1 MTRWDTLHKTLTV
14 DPTFGAANGHQSCCP
29 YLVVYCKVQPLS
41 FIPQH
46 DSPKAPPFESSNGV
60 KMRWRETANYGTE
73 ANKNEVA
80 VAPSRPTSM
89 SRQRIRELLERQRE
103 EDDRRAEKE
112 ERAREAFRPRSDRL
126 LWVFR

>member
-1 MTRWDTLHKTLTV
+1 MTV
-14 DPTFGAANGHQSCCP
+14 DPTIGAANGHQSCCP

-46 DSPKAPPFESSNGV
+46 DSSKAPPFESSNGV
-60 KMRWRETANYGTE
+60 KMRRRETANYGTE
-73 ANKNEVA
+73 ANKKSEVA
-80 VAPSRPTSM
+80 AAPSRPTSM

-112 ERAREAFRPRSDRL
+112 ERTREAFRPRSDRL